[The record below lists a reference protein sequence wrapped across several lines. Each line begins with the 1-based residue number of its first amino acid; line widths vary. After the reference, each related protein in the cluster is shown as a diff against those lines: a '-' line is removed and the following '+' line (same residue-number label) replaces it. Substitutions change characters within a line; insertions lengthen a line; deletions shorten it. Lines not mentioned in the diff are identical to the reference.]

1 MRAKPRTIDEYL
13 AGLKPDQRAALEK
26 VRRAVRAA
34 APRAEEGF
42 SYGLPAFR
50 LDGKPIA
57 GFAASASH
65 CAYYPMSG
73 RIVEAHEAALARY
86 DTSKGTIRFPPDA
99 VPPPALIRRLV
110 KARISEAFPGPGPA
124 KARSRS

>member
-1 MRAKPRTIDEYL
+1 MRTKPQTIDEYL
-13 AGLKPDQRAALEK
+13 AGLKPDQRAALVK
-26 VRRAVRAA
+26 VRRAVMAA

-57 GFAASASH
+57 GFAASANH

-73 RIVEAHEAALARY
+73 AIVAAHKAALARY
-86 DTSKGTIRFPPDA
+86 DTSKGTIRFTPHA
-99 VPPPALIRRLV
+99 VPSARLIQKLV
-110 KARISEAFPGPGPA
+110 KARIAEAFPGPRPA